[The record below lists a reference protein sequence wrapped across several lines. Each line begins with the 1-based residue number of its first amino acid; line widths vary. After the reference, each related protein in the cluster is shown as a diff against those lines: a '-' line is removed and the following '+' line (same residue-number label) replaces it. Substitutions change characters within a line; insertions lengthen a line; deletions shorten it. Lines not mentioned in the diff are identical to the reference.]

1 MSSSP
6 YSDPGYFG
14 ADTGDFNLGVLT
26 TSFTPAPNCNSF
38 VSGLIYTQTITTNGT
53 TTTSEHQYHTLGQNN
68 TSLCYPPYYHV
79 GTEFYYS
86 PAMCPSGW
94 YPACGNF
101 GSGTVPETRATCCP
115 SGYSCMSPA
124 QETETWSTL
133 SCISYAQSS
142 IYVTVPDDAYQVWSR
157 VVQIQPIINAAAVN
171 VRWQPTDFVITT
183 SQTTSITPS
192 PSSSVS
198 FTTSSPTKG
207 PVASDGPT
215 PPTQGISTGTKIG
228 IGVGVGGG
236 ALGFVLAS
244 TLYFLR
250 ARRNKKRKVIENLG
264 DIPSTNTNNNGTST
278 NLMKPDAP
286 AEMWVVHQAELQT
299 EDNTPEMGTVSNI
312 HEINGS
318 TPAVYPSHNSPW
330 RSAQTYKRWST
341 HELPAG

>member
-1 MSSSP
+1 MARPLQANISTIRLAKTIHRYVILHTIMSELNSI
-6 YSDPGYFG
+6 
-14 ADTGDFNLGVLT
+14 TRLLCVR
-26 TSFTPAPNCNSF
+26 PA
-38 VSGLIYTQTITTNGT
+38 GT
-53 TTTSEHQYHTLGQNN
+53 RHVAISEAE
-68 TSLCYPPYYHV
+68 PFRRPARHV
-79 GTEFYYS
+79 AH
-86 PAMCPSGW
+86 P
-94 YPACGNF
+94 
-101 GSGTVPETRATCCP
+101 
-115 SGYSCMSPA
+115 

-142 IYVTVPDDAYQVWSR
+142 IYVTVPDNAYQVWSR

-183 SQTTSITPS
+183 SQTTPTTPS

-236 ALGFVLAS
+236 ALGFILAS

-250 ARRNKKRKVIENLG
+250 ARRNKKRKVIEKLG
-264 DIPSTNTNNNGTST
+264 DIPSTNTNNNGASP

-299 EDNTPEMGTVSNI
+299 TDNTPEMSTVSNI

-341 HELPAG
+341 HELPAD